1 MDKYEYKV
9 RSEEISKLIDKERYA
24 DAVKIADTIDWRR
37 VKSAA
42 MLLKIAA
49 LYRISRRNE
58 DSREMLMLA
67 YERYPTNRSVVYS
80 LCELSIELDDVVA
93 AIEYYKRFAKLAPK
107 DNGVYTLR
115 YRILEAQ
122 EASLEERIE
131 ILEELKKKDY
141 QEEWA
146 YELAYLYHRVG
157 LSTKCAEECDDII
170 LWFGDGPFVM
180 KAMELKAKHV
190 PLTPMQ
196 QQNYEIMLGNAGQN
210 YSAKNYA
217 DSEYYDNNNYD
228 NIAQFPSQNYNE
240 QGYDGQDYDP
250 QGYDGQNYDAQGYG
264 GQNYDPQG
272 YDGQNYDAQGYDGQ
286 DYDPQGYAGQN
297 YDVQAYNGQNY
308 DEQGYDGQNYDAQAY
323 ARQTDDA
330 QGYDGQNYGADG
342 YSGAENAAQGYDAQN
357 YTAQGYDGQTNPM
370 QGYDGQD
377 YAAQGYEAQGYE
389 AQDYSGQNYDTQGY
403 APQGGYAQGYDTQ
416 SYEAQGYGDQNYDTQ
431 SYAPVDY
438 AGQGGYDPVNDP
450 NAPYGDGYDQGG
462 YARDSYTDGYGQEN
476 GSDGQ
481 YAGTDYSGQDY
492 AGEQYADGNYA
503 NQGYPGE
510 QYAPDGYAQQNDP
523 GAQYTQSNFVDD
535 GYGNLSYVDDAYQ
548 DNGFTSEFYVEQAY
562 DENGNLIDPGMYSD
576 HAQELYGDPQGGSAQ
591 DDPYA
596 GQTGASREYRNGLHL
611 VENTA
616 PPAANAGDMS
626 QYNTINLQKV
636 VAESMKELFP
646 DDNEDVFAEDRE
658 KYNSGADIGSG
669 SSIGDTR
676 IFASVTGRGTTQKGQ
691 DAPVGSQTQ
700 TGRVNI
706 AQMVTG
712 VSEKLPEPHT
722 GAIKKVFIPGDDARS
737 IKTDSDIEELRDT
750 TERSVDDEHSRM
762 EYNDENVYH
771 EQSIMG
777 MNDADEQAQSQM
789 TGPMKLDEVL
799 GKWER
804 IKQDN
809 AKKHQEEIKKRV
821 LTQTGRIFAD
831 FDNSIKSGILG
842 ELEREEAEAQRTSR
856 TGAVRQGDPAGRPGD
871 GFLDADVTSDIPQQP
886 ASEND
891 FDVEYVS
898 KQSAKTGGRAVAPEQ
913 PGEHRQNF
921 NVSDQ
926 SHESAARA
934 AEKTAAVHADV
945 SGSAARNVYAE
956 GADRRAAGDL
966 SYTEDG
972 YAQDAAAYDEAYGQS
987 ADENAGESYAED
999 NRYAGAGY
1007 EQGADEAGRYAEK
1020 INEQGAGRY
1029 AEEPYE
1035 QGADETVGEL
1045 DAEESGYGEE
1055 SYEQDSAGYAEETYE
1070 QGTDRY
1076 AEESYKRGSDK
1087 NFTKPCVDESGYAE
1101 EVNDQDSTRYAEE
1114 PYTDESG
1121 YAEETY
1127 AQGADE
1133 NVVKPYTDENGY
1145 AEESYEQDS
1154 AGYAEETYAQGTDR
1168 YVEEAYKRG
1177 SDKNSRKPYVDENG
1191 YAEEVNDQDSTGYA
1205 EEPYTDESGYAE
1217 ESYEQGADENVEEAY
1232 ADESGYGEEA
1242 YDQSEARYAEEA
1254 YDQSE
1259 ARYAEVTHERGSD
1272 KNPRKLYV
1280 EESGYAEGVNDQD
1293 STGYAEEPYTDESG
1307 YAEETYAQGADETVG
1322 EAYADESG
1330 YGEEA
1335 YDQSTAR
1342 YAEEAYDQ
1350 STARYAEVTHEHGSD
1365 QNSGKSYAAA
1375 ASRSGGAPRRS
1386 YTEEGAYTEEI
1397 HAQDIRDAEETY
1409 VRDADRYTG
1418 ERYAQDNAVE
1428 RTQEIHMQNPAVYTQ
1443 DPYAEGAYTEEIH
1456 ADAVRGRARD
1466 DYADRAGAYTEEIH
1480 TDAAGAHARDNYAG
1494 RDGRYAG
1501 GRYTDAGE
1509 YTQELFVRGDDPAY
1523 TAERAQRQD
1532 PAGGYTD
1539 MPYGEDAYDDLEDAY
1554 SESAREPR
1562 QPERRKDLG
1571 YNERELDPEDAESIA
1586 EMAKEDALK
1595 TQEIKMNTADLSSLS
1610 EKIVATTKKEAR
1622 GARREEIRDFTPEEQ
1637 TLFENFAVTKKIKKQ
1652 IIQALE
1658 NMTLAAYT
1666 GNVIITGD
1674 AGLDTVRM
1682 AKNLIKVYQ
1691 ASDDSFSG
1699 KLAKI
1704 TGEKINQRNIKDVF
1718 EKLNNGGIIIEKAN
1732 GMSEEKLYEL
1742 ATNLNQ
1748 DTLGIVVIMEDTK
1761 KEITKLLEKQ
1771 AMIVDYFNIRID
1783 LMEMDNNALV
1793 AYAKNYALAL
1803 EYSIDEL
1810 GTLALYTRIANMQ
1823 SGNHVVTKDE
1833 VRDIIDEAIWKS
1845 KKSKI
1850 KNFVDVLFA
1859 RRYDNEDMI
1868 VLKERD
1874 FM

>member
-24 DAVKIADTIDWRR
+24 EAVKIADTIDWRR

-217 DSEYYDNNNYD
+217 DSEYDNYDHNNYD
-228 NIAQFPSQNYNE
+228 NIAQFPSQNYNA
-240 QGYDGQDYDP
+240 QGYDGQDY
-250 QGYDGQNYDAQGYG
+250 AA
-264 GQNYDPQG
+264 QG

-286 DYDPQGYAGQN
+286 NYDQQSYDGQDYNQQSYDGQDYAAQGYAGQN
-297 YDVQAYNGQNY
+297 YDEQA
-308 DEQGYDGQNYDAQAY
+308 YDGQNYDAQAY
-323 ARQTDDA
+323 AGQNYDEQA
-330 QGYDGQNYGADG
+330 YDGQNYD
-342 YSGAENAAQGYDAQN
+342 AQAYAGQNYDAQ
-357 YTAQGYDGQTNPM
+357 AYDGQN
-370 QGYDGQD
+370 YDAQAYAGQNYD
-377 YAAQGYEAQGYE
+377 AQAYAGQTDAAQGYEPQGYE

-403 APQGGYAQGYDTQ
+403 AGQGGYAQGYDTQ
-416 SYEAQGYGDQNYDTQ
+416 SYEAQGYGDQNFDTQ
-431 SYAPVDY
+431 SYAPADY
-438 AGQGGYDPVNDP
+438 AEGGYDPVSDP
-450 NAPYGDGYDQGG
+450 SAPYGNGYDQGG
-462 YARDSYTDGYGQEN
+462 YAHDAYTDGYGQEN
-476 GSDGQ
+476 GPDGQ
-481 YAGTDYSGQDY
+481 YAAADYNGQDY

-503 NQGYPGE
+503 TGNYGNEAYPGE
-510 QYAPDGYAQQNDP
+510 QYAPDDYTQQNDP
-523 GAQYTQSNFVDD
+523 GAQYTPNNFVDD

-562 DENGNLIDPGMYSD
+562 DENGNLIDPEMYSD
-576 HAQELYGDPQGGSAQ
+576 HAQEPYSDPQGGSVQ

-596 GQTGASREYRNGLHL
+596 GQADPSREHRNGLHL

-658 KYNSGADIGSG
+658 KYNSGADIGSDIG
-669 SSIGDTR
+669 IGDTR
-676 IFASVTGRGTTQKGQ
+676 IFASVTGRGTAQKGQ

-777 MNDADEQAQSQM
+777 MNDVDEQAQSQT

-831 FDNSIKSGILG
+831 FDNSIRSGILG
-842 ELEREEAEAQRTSR
+842 ELEREEEEAQRPSR
-856 TGAVRQGDPAGRPGD
+856 AGAARPGD

-898 KQSAKTGGRAVAPEQ
+898 KQSAKAGGRAAAPEQ
-913 PGEHRQNF
+913 P
-921 NVSDQ
+921 
-926 SHESAARA
+926 
-934 AEKTAAVHADV
+934 AAVHEDV

-956 GADRRAAGDL
+956 GADRRAAVDL
-966 SYTEDG
+966 SYTGDG
-972 YAQDAAAYDEAYGQS
+972 YAQDAAVHDDKYGQG
-987 ADENAGESYAED
+987 ADENADETCVEDNGYAE
-999 NRYAGAGY
+999 GVY
-1007 EQGADEAGRYAEK
+1007 EQGADEAGRYAEGGD
-1020 INEQGAGRY
+1020 EQGADEAGRY
-1029 AEEPYE
+1029 AEGVNEQEFAGGAEETYD
-1035 QGADETVGEL
+1035 QGADENAAEPY
-1045 DAEESGYGEE
+1045 AEESGY
-1055 SYEQDSAGYAEETYE
+1055 AG
-1070 QGTDRY
+1070 
-1076 AEESYKRGSDK
+1076 
-1087 NFTKPCVDESGYAE
+1087 
-1101 EVNDQDSTRYAEE
+1101 
-1114 PYTDESG
+1114 
-1121 YAEETY
+1121 
-1127 AQGADE
+1127 
-1133 NVVKPYTDENGY
+1133 
-1145 AEESYEQDS
+1145 
-1154 AGYAEETYAQGTDR
+1154 
-1168 YVEEAYKRG
+1168 EAY
-1177 SDKNSRKPYVDENG
+1177 E
-1191 YAEEVNDQDSTGYA
+1191 QDSTGYA
-1205 EEPYTDESGYAE
+1205 EETYDQGTAGYAE
-1217 ESYEQGADENVEEAY
+1217 AAYDQETDENVVEPY
-1232 ADESGYGEEA
+1232 A
-1242 YDQSEARYAEEA
+1242 
-1254 YDQSE
+1254 
-1259 ARYAEVTHERGSD
+1259 
-1272 KNPRKLYV
+1272 
-1280 EESGYAEGVNDQD
+1280 EESGYAGEAYEQD
-1293 STGYAEEPYTDESG
+1293 STGYI
-1307 YAEETYAQGADETVG
+1307 EETYDQDTARYTEET
-1322 EAYADESG
+1322 
-1330 YGEEA
+1330 
-1335 YDQSTAR
+1335 YDQGTAR

-1350 STARYAEVTHEHGSD
+1350 ETDENVVEPYAEESGYAGEAYDQSTAGYTETAYDRGTDKY
-1365 QNSGKSYAAA
+1365 SGKPYAAA
-1375 ASRSGGAPRRS
+1375 ASRQGGASRRT
-1386 YTEEGAYTEEI
+1386 YTEDGAYTEEI
-1397 HAQDIRDAEETY
+1397 HAQDIEDTEETY
-1409 VRDADRYTG
+1409 ARETDRYT
-1418 ERYAQDNAVE
+1418 EEIYAQDNGVE
-1428 RTQEIHMQNPAVYTQ
+1428 RTQEIHMQNPAAYTQ
-1443 DPYAEGAYTEEIH
+1443 EPYAEGAYTEEIH
-1456 ADAVRGRARD
+1456 TEVVRGRARD
-1466 DYADRAGAYTEEIH
+1466 NYADRDGAYTEEIY
-1480 TDAAGAHARDNYAG
+1480 TDVADAYARDNDAG
-1494 RDGRYAG
+1494 RDGRNAG

-1509 YTQELFVRGDDPAY
+1509 YTEELFVRGDDPAY
-1523 TAERAQRQD
+1523 TAGRAQRQGS
-1532 PAGGYTD
+1532 AGGYTD

-1554 SESAREPR
+1554 SESAREPL

-1622 GARREEIRDFTPEEQ
+1622 GARREEVRDFTPEEQ
-1637 TLFENFAVTKKIKKQ
+1637 TLFENFAVTKKIRKQ

-1682 AKNLIKVYQ
+1682 AKNLIKEYQ
-1691 ASDDSFSG
+1691 ASDESFSG

-1748 DTLGIVVIMEDTK
+1748 DTYGIVVIMEDTK

>member
-1 MDKYEYKV
+1 
-9 RSEEISKLIDKERYA
+9 
-24 DAVKIADTIDWRR
+24 
-37 VKSAA
+37 
-42 MLLKIAA
+42 
-49 LYRISRRNE
+49 
-58 DSREMLMLA
+58 
-67 YERYPTNRSVVYS
+67 
-80 LCELSIELDDVVA
+80 
-93 AIEYYKRFAKLAPK
+93 
-107 DNGVYTLR
+107 
-115 YRILEAQ
+115 
-122 EASLEERIE
+122 
-131 ILEELKKKDY
+131 
-141 QEEWA
+141 
-146 YELAYLYHRVG
+146 
-157 LSTKCAEECDDII
+157 
-170 LWFGDGPFVM
+170 
-180 KAMELKAKHV
+180 
-190 PLTPMQ
+190 
-196 QQNYEIMLGNAGQN
+196 
-210 YSAKNYA
+210 
-217 DSEYYDNNNYD
+217 NYD
-228 NIAQFPSQNYNE
+228 A

-250 QGYDGQNYDAQGYG
+250 QGYA
-264 GQNYDPQG
+264 
-272 YDGQNYDAQGYDGQ
+272 GQNYDAQGYDGQ

-297 YDVQAYNGQNY
+297 YDAQGYDGQDYDPQGYAGQNYDAQAYNGQNY

-323 ARQTDDA
+323 AGQTDDE

-450 NAPYGDGYDQGG
+450 NAPYGNGYDQGG
-462 YARDSYTDGYGQEN
+462 YARDAYTDGYGQEN

-481 YAGTDYSGQDY
+481 YAGTDYNGQDY

-523 GAQYTQSNFVDD
+523 GAQYAQSNFVDD

-576 HAQELYGDPQGGSAQ
+576 HAQEPYGDPQGGSAQ

-777 MNDADEQAQSQM
+777 MNDADEQAQSQT

-856 TGAVRQGDPAGRPGD
+856 AGAARQGDPAGRPGD

-972 YAQDAAAYDEAYGQS
+972 YAQDAAAYDETYGQS

-1020 INEQGAGRY
+1020 VNEQGAGRY

-1055 SYEQDSAGYAEETYE
+1055 SYEQDSAGYAEEPYE

-1101 EVNDQDSTRYAEE
+1101 EVNDQDST
-1114 PYTDESG
+1114 G
-1121 YAEETY
+1121 
-1127 AQGADE
+1127 
-1133 NVVKPYTDENGY
+1133 
-1145 AEESYEQDS
+1145 
-1154 AGYAEETYAQGTDR
+1154 
-1168 YVEEAYKRG
+1168 
-1177 SDKNSRKPYVDENG
+1177 
-1191 YAEEVNDQDSTGYA
+1191 
-1205 EEPYTDESGYAE
+1205 
-1217 ESYEQGADENVEEAY
+1217 
-1232 ADESGYGEEA
+1232 
-1242 YDQSEARYAEEA
+1242 
-1254 YDQSE
+1254 
-1259 ARYAEVTHERGSD
+1259 
-1272 KNPRKLYV
+1272 
-1280 EESGYAEGVNDQD
+1280 
-1293 STGYAEEPYTDESG
+1293 
-1307 YAEETYAQGADETVG
+1307 
-1322 EAYADESG
+1322 
-1330 YGEEA
+1330 
-1335 YDQSTAR
+1335 
-1342 YAEEAYDQ
+1342 
-1350 STARYAEVTHEHGSD
+1350 
-1365 QNSGKSYAAA
+1365 
-1375 ASRSGGAPRRS
+1375 
-1386 YTEEGAYTEEI
+1386 
-1397 HAQDIRDAEETY
+1397 
-1409 VRDADRYTG
+1409 
-1418 ERYAQDNAVE
+1418 
-1428 RTQEIHMQNPAVYTQ
+1428 
-1443 DPYAEGAYTEEIH
+1443 
-1456 ADAVRGRARD
+1456 
-1466 DYADRAGAYTEEIH
+1466 
-1480 TDAAGAHARDNYAG
+1480 
-1494 RDGRYAG
+1494 
-1501 GRYTDAGE
+1501 
-1509 YTQELFVRGDDPAY
+1509 
-1523 TAERAQRQD
+1523 
-1532 PAGGYTD
+1532 
-1539 MPYGEDAYDDLEDAY
+1539 
-1554 SESAREPR
+1554 
-1562 QPERRKDLG
+1562 
-1571 YNERELDPEDAESIA
+1571 
-1586 EMAKEDALK
+1586 
-1595 TQEIKMNTADLSSLS
+1595 
-1610 EKIVATTKKEAR
+1610 
-1622 GARREEIRDFTPEEQ
+1622 
-1637 TLFENFAVTKKIKKQ
+1637 
-1652 IIQALE
+1652 
-1658 NMTLAAYT
+1658 
-1666 GNVIITGD
+1666 
-1674 AGLDTVRM
+1674 
-1682 AKNLIKVYQ
+1682 
-1691 ASDDSFSG
+1691 
-1699 KLAKI
+1699 
-1704 TGEKINQRNIKDVF
+1704 
-1718 EKLNNGGIIIEKAN
+1718 
-1732 GMSEEKLYEL
+1732 
-1742 ATNLNQ
+1742 
-1748 DTLGIVVIMEDTK
+1748 
-1761 KEITKLLEKQ
+1761 
-1771 AMIVDYFNIRID
+1771 
-1783 LMEMDNNALV
+1783 
-1793 AYAKNYALAL
+1793 
-1803 EYSIDEL
+1803 
-1810 GTLALYTRIANMQ
+1810 
-1823 SGNHVVTKDE
+1823 
-1833 VRDIIDEAIWKS
+1833 
-1845 KKSKI
+1845 
-1850 KNFVDVLFA
+1850 
-1859 RRYDNEDMI
+1859 
-1868 VLKERD
+1868 
-1874 FM
+1874 